1 VVWDIY
7 LTPNPEIEGWNGSF
21 SLTTD
26 RHIRTTK
33 DPRTLGSLFYA
44 GCDEL
49 RQVSFAEA
57 FTMLL
62 SLFQQALR
70 GIPASIAGRI
80 QALLDSFVAAIPA
93 MMQRMLLIP
102 AWKY

>member
-1 VVWDIY
+1 
-7 LTPNPEIEGWNGSF
+7 LC
-21 SLTTD
+21 
-26 RHIRTTK
+26 
-33 DPRTLGSLFYA
+33 
-44 GCDEL
+44 CDEL

-57 FTMLL
+57 LTMLL
-62 SLFQQALR
+62 GLFQQVLK

-80 QALLDSFVAAIPA
+80 QALLDSFVTGIPA